1 MATAIVSV
9 ANAAE
14 LTAKEL
20 ALVDM
25 GAAIVRGEQGALAE
39 TFKAGFAE
47 GLTVDEAKEVVG
59 QVLIVTADRMA
70 QNLDLFDFAL
80 TDAEMEQIAALNAH
94 DAGTVNFSDVNFVK
108 YLIETYG

>member
-59 QVLIVTADRMA
+59 QVLIVTAGEGFYQKWGKLARRIRKGD
-70 QNLDLFDFAL
+70 
-80 TDAEMEQIAALNAH
+80 
-94 DAGTVNFSDVNFVK
+94 TVNFSDVNFVK